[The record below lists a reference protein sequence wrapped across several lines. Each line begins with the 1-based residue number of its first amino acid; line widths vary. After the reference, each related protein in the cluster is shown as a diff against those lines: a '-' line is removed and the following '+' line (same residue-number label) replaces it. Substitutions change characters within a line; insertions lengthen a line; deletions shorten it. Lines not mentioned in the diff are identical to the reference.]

1 MYVSDDVVAPSEQ
14 VWAVGRSGT
23 VLHWPS
29 LSVSTQAGATAWA
42 KQDGWEAVSQAT
54 IHSSVDVHGV
64 HGRLDTSGNVAQ
76 VLVCGSNATLG
87 LITHT
92 HQPPAA
98 PVTTWTSYDVVNAS
112 LVQPHTVLRSVRV
125 VRLVQDVR
133 ELSPE
138 EASGRSPSAPPP
150 LLPAVIADAV
160 AVGDHGTILRYVVA
174 CGWLQRMPCVTGRLK
189 LCRYGG
195 NGEERTWFVPP
206 GVQSIVGVDIQ
217 AHTLFG
223 VYAYTMDASFSGLP
237 SYGDGARIYVC
248 GSGGLLLLWDG
259 LRWQEVS
266 TPTAVDLLAVSGGGQ
281 QMVAVGRSG
290 VILYVARCIAAWGHA
305 NTAHGGVAQ
314 ATPLVW
320 CVETG
325 S

>member
-1 MYVSDDVVAPSEQ
+1 MGGYSECPVSP
-14 VWAVGRSGT
+14 
-23 VLHWPS
+23 
-29 LSVSTQAGATAWA
+29 AG
-42 KQDGWEAVSQAT
+42 
-54 IHSSVDVHGV
+54 
-64 HGRLDTSGNVAQ
+64 
-76 VLVCGSNATLG
+76 
-87 LITHT
+87 
-92 HQPPAA
+92 
-98 PVTTWTSYDVVNAS
+98 
-112 LVQPHTVLRSVRV
+112 LR
-125 VRLVQDVR
+125 
-133 ELSPE
+133 
-138 EASGRSPSAPPP
+138 
-150 LLPAVIADAV
+150 
-160 AVGDHGTILRYVVA
+160 
-174 CGWLQRMPCVTGRLK
+174 

-259 LRWQEVS
+259 LRWQVVS
-266 TPTAVDLLAVSGGGQ
+266 TPTTVDLLAVSGGGQ

-305 NTAHGGVAQ
+305 NTRRGVAQ